1 MKQVACAFVVACV
14 SFTALPDAARAHVPN
29 CPIDLFIGTEGSG
42 HVTPAATV
50 PFGMVQAGPD
60 TGVGKWAYC
69 AGYQYSDNAI
79 LGFSQT
85 HLSGTGCPDLG
96 DVSIM
101 PFTGEF
107 DGTQASR
114 FRKTDE
120 KAGPGWYEVTLAR
133 SEIKVEITASER
145 VAHYALTYTNAEA
158 RVYVNLPFALH
169 YPQNPGWARCK
180 WLASESHFADDRTL
194 VGSYERM
201 VWNRRKVGF
210 AIRFDHPFRATRE
223 IPAVEGKAPSRYL
236 LDFDLE
242 SGEPLKVKIALST
255 SDSAAALRNL
265 EAESAGWDFEAVR
278 AAATSKW
285 NDVFSRFAVEGEPNR
300 VKAFY
305 TALYRLCVQPN
316 DIADAGERPF
326 YSTFSTWDT
335 YRAAHPLYTI
345 FMPERVGDMVDS
357 MLRQGRIT
365 GYLPVWTLWG
375 SENQCMIGTH
385 SVPIIVD
392 WFLKEKDVE
401 NSTVGLSPTTTTKY
415 WEAAFEQIKETL
427 TKKHEGRIKE
437 NWDLIDRY
445 GYYPFDIIT
454 GESASR
460 TLECAYDDWCAAKM
474 AEKLGRTDDA
484 AFFAKRAANWRNL
497 IDPETGMV
505 RGRDSAGRWRTP
517 FDPFALGH
525 GGNSGNDFTEGN
537 SWQYTWHVQQDPEGL
552 IAALGGKERF
562 AARLESLFA
571 QEKDEAALSAHHDV
585 SGLIGQYAH
594 GNEPSHHVIYLFQ
607 YAGRGDLTAKFVREV
622 FDTQYGTTPDGLCGN
637 DDCGQMSAWYVFSA
651 MGFYPLN
658 PCGGE
663 YVIGA
668 PQVEKATLRVGRS
681 HRWESYNGDSEFHS
695 TTTTSDYNFFTVIAR
710 GLSKENK
717 YVKSVTLNGHPLT
730 RPILRH
736 ADILAG
742 GELVFEM
749 ANR

>member
-1 MKQVACAFVVACV
+1 MNLLFLSLCLVD
-14 SFTALPDAARAHVPN
+14 P
-29 CPIDLFIGTEGSG
+29 FIGTEGSG

-60 TGVGKWAYC
+60 TGVGKWNYC
-69 AGYQYSDNAI
+69 SGYQYSDNAI

-101 PFTGEF
+101 PFAGEF

-114 FRKTDE
+114 FRKADE

-133 SEIKVEITASER
+133 SGIKVEITASER
-145 VAHYALTYTNAEA
+145 TACYVFTYTNAAA
-158 RVYVNLPFALH
+158 RVYVNLPFAIH
-169 YPQNPGWARCK
+169 YPQNPEWARCK
-180 WLASESHFADDRTL
+180 WFESESHFEDERTL
-194 VGSYERM
+194 VGSYDRE

-210 AIRFDHPFRATRE
+210 AIRFDHPFKATRE
-223 IPAVEGKAPSRYL
+223 IPAVEGNAPSRYL
-236 LDFDLE
+236 LDFDLK
-242 SGEPLKVKIALST
+242 SGEPLKMKVALSAT
-255 SDSAAALRNL
+255 GSAAALRNL
-265 EAESAGWDFEAVR
+265 EAESAGWDFATVR
-278 AAATSKW
+278 AEAMAKW
-285 NDVFSRFAVEGEPNR
+285 NSVISRFVVEGEPER

-345 FMPERVGDMVDS
+345 FLPERVQGMVDS
-357 MLRQGRIT
+357 LLRQGRIT
-365 GYLPVWTLWG
+365 GYLPIWSLWG
-375 SENQCMIGTH
+375 CENQCMIGTH

-392 WFLKEKDVE
+392 AYLKGLWAGDVF
-401 NSTVGLSPTTTTKY
+401 
-415 WEAAFEQIKETL
+415 AAFDQIKETL

-437 NWDLIDRY
+437 DWALLDRY
-445 GYYPFDIIT
+445 GYYPFDVIK

-460 TLECAYDDWCAAKM
+460 TLECACDDWCAAKM
-474 AEKLGRTDDA
+474 AEKLGRADDA
-484 AFFAKRAANWRNL
+484 AFFAKRAENWKNL
-497 IDPETGMV
+497 IDPETRMV

-525 GGNSGNDFTEGN
+525 GVNSGNDFTEGN

-552 IAALGGKERF
+552 VAALGGKVRFLERLS
-562 AARLESLFA
+562 ALFA
-571 QEKDEAALSAHHDV
+571 QKRDEVALKAHGDV

-607 YAGRGDLTAKFVREV
+607 YAGRGDLTAKYVREV

-637 DDCGQMSAWYVFSA
+637 EDCGQMSAWYVFSA

-658 PCGGE
+658 PCGGD
-663 YVIGA
+663 YVLGA
-668 PQVEKATLRVGRS
+668 PQFARVEVKVKGEGERENKFA
-681 HRWESYNGDSEFHS
+681 
-695 TTTTSDYNFFTVIAR
+695 VIAK

-717 YVKSVTLNGHPLT
+717 YVKSVMLNGKPLKGFV
-730 RPILRH
+730 LRH
-736 ADILAG
+736 ADVMAG

-749 ANR
+749 TDQNRR

>member
-1 MKQVACAFVVACV
+1 MKSWEVGCALVVACL
-14 SFTALPDAARAHVPN
+14 SFTALSDDARACAQKYPV
-29 CPIDLFIGTEGSG
+29 DLFIGTEGSG

-50 PFGMVQAGPD
+50 PFGMIQAGPD
-60 TGVGKWAYC
+60 TGVGKWNYC

-133 SEIKVEITASER
+133 SGIRVEITASER
-145 VAHYALTYTNAEA
+145 VAHYAFAYTNAEA
-158 RVYVNLPFALH
+158 RVYVNLPFAIH

-194 VGSYERM
+194 VGSYERT

-236 LDFDLE
+236 LDFNLE
-242 SGEPLKVKIALST
+242 SGEPLKVKVALST

-265 EAESAGWDFEAVR
+265 EAESAGWDFKAVR

-285 NDVFSRFAVEGEPNR
+285 NDVLSRFSVEGEPDR

-345 FMPERVGDMVDS
+345 FLPERVGGMVDS

-385 SVPIIVD
+385 SVPVIVD
-392 WFLKEKDVE
+392 AYLK
-401 NSTVGLSPTTTTKY
+401 GL
-415 WEAAFEQIKETL
+415 WAGDAFAAFEQIKETL

-437 NWDLIDRY
+437 NWDLLDKY
-445 GYYPFDIIT
+445 GYYPFDVIT

-460 TLECAYDDWCAAKM
+460 TFECAYDDWCAAKM

-484 AFFAKRAANWRNL
+484 AFFAKRAENWKNL

-525 GGNSGNDFTEGN
+525 GEGSGNDFTEGN

-552 IAALGGKERF
+552 IAALGGKECF
-562 AARLESLFA
+562 VARLESLFV

-668 PQVEKATLRVGRS
+668 PQVSRVEVKVRGEGEQR
-681 HRWESYNGDSEFHS
+681 NK
-695 TTTTSDYNFFTVIAR
+695 FTVIAR

-717 YVKSVTLNGHPLT
+717 YVKSVTLNGRPLT

-749 ANR
+749 TNR

>member
-1 MKQVACAFVVACV
+1 MNLLFLSLCLVD
-14 SFTALPDAARAHVPN
+14 P
-29 CPIDLFIGTEGSG
+29 FIGTEGLG

-50 PFGMVQAGPD
+50 PFGMIQAGPD
-60 TGVGKWAYC
+60 TGVGKWNYC
-69 AGYQYSDNAI
+69 SGYQYSDNAI

-107 DGTQASR
+107 DGMQASR
-114 FRKTDE
+114 FKKSDE

-133 SEIKVEITASER
+133 SGIKVGITASER
-145 VAHYALTYTNAEA
+145 VAHYTFAYTNDAA
-158 RVYVNLPFALH
+158 RVYVNLPFAIH

-180 WLASESHFADDRTL
+180 WFSSDSHFADDRTL
-194 VGSYERM
+194 VGSYERQ

-210 AIRFDHPFRATRE
+210 AIRFDHPIAAKRE
-223 IPAVEGKAPSRYL
+223 VPPVEGKASSRYL
-236 LDFDLE
+236 LDFNLGP
-242 SGEPLKVKIALST
+242 GEPLKVKIALSAN
-255 SDSAAALRNL
+255 DSAAALRNL
-265 EAESAGWDFEAVR
+265 EAESPGWDFASVR
-278 AAATSKW
+278 AVAEAKW
-285 NDVFSRFAVEGEPNR
+285 EGILSRFAAEGEPER

-305 TALYRLCVQPN
+305 TALYRMCVQPN
-316 DIADAGERPF
+316 DIADIGEKPF
-326 YSTFSTWDT
+326 YSTLSTWDT

-345 FMPERVGDMVDS
+345 FAPERVGDMVDS

-365 GYLPVWTLWG
+365 GYLPVWALWG

-392 WFLKEKDVE
+392 AYLK
-401 NSTVGLSPTTTTKY
+401 GLWTGDAS
-415 WEAAFEQIKETL
+415 AAFEQIRETL

-437 NWDLIDRY
+437 DWALLDKY

-460 TLECAYDDWCAAKM
+460 TFECAYDDWCAAKM
-474 AEKLGRTDDA
+474 AEKLGRAEDA
-484 AFFAKRAANWRNL
+484 AFFAKRAENWKNL
-497 IDPETGMV
+497 IDPETKMV
-505 RGRDSAGRWRTP
+505 RGRDSSGRWRTP

-525 GGNSGNDFTEGN
+525 GVRSGNDFTEGN

-562 AARLESLFA
+562 AAQLESLFT
-571 QEKDEAALSAHHDV
+571 QPKDEAALNAHHDV

-607 YAGRGDLTAKFVREV
+607 YVGRGDLVARHVREV

-658 PCGGE
+658 PCGGD

-668 PQVEKATLRVGRS
+668 PQLSRVEVKVGGAQGKS
-681 HRWESYNGDSEFHS
+681 
-695 TTTTSDYNFFTVIAR
+695 FTVIAKN
-710 GLSKENK
+710 LSRENK
-717 YVKSVTLNGHPLT
+717 YVKSVTLNGKPLEGF
-730 RPILRH
+730 ILKH
-736 ADILAG
+736 ADVVSG

-749 ANR
+749 TNRTEK